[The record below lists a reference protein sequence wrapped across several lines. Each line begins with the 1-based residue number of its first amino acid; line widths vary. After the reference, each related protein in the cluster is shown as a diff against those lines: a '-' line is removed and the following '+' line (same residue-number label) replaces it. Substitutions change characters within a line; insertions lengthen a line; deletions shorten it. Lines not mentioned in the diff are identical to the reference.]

1 MTPILTDASS
11 EQLNQAVDRNLFE
24 LFRAMTRLPGAELH
38 ETPALSRH
46 LAAPF
51 NPMFKGVWHTRLALA
66 DLDNAISDSIAYFQS
81 RKAPFFFWWTGPETQ
96 PADTGERLTA
106 HGLTVHEL
114 NAPGMTARLAAL
126 DYEAIKRVPRNF
138 VMERVRTPTQL
149 EQFKQAF
156 VNGME
161 VPEWAGQAWVDATL
175 ALGLGHTPWVMYV
188 GLLDGEPVASNMLF
202 NGAGVA
208 SVFGVATTPGARGRG
223 IGAAITLIAYQEA
236 LALGYHYGVLF
247 ASELGAPVYRRI
259 GFQDSPVRISRYLW
273 RNGVSLPRIGQA
285 G

>member
-1 MTPILTDASS
+1 MTHILKDASP
-11 EQLNQAVDRNLFE
+11 EQLNNAVDGNLFE
-24 LFRAMTRLPGAELH
+24 LFRAMTRLPGAELY
-38 ETPALSRH
+38 ETPGLARH
-46 LAAPF
+46 LASPF
-51 NPMFKGVWHTRLALA
+51 NPMFKGVWHTRLAPA
-66 DLDNAISDSIAYFQS
+66 DLEAAITDSIAYFQAQA
-81 RKAPFFFWWTGPETQ
+81 APFFFWWTGPDTQ
-96 PADTGERLTA
+96 PVETGERLTA

-114 NAPGMTARLAAL
+114 NAPGMTARLDAL
-126 DYEAIKRVPRNF
+126 DYAALKRVPKNF
-138 VMERVRTPTQL
+138 VIERVSQPAQL

-156 VNGME
+156 VNGLE

-175 ALGLGHTPWVMYV
+175 ALGLGQTPWVMYV

-236 LALGYHYGVLF
+236 LALGYDYGVLF
-247 ASELGAPVYRRI
+247 ATELGAPVYRRI

-273 RNGVSLPRIGQA
+273 RSGASLPRIGQA
-285 G
+285 S